1 MEDENRLAMESGT
14 AAFELNYPFV
24 YPSMKANN
32 PKLFQQ
38 FRWAP
43 YPAADAGRPS
53 RPTIGGID
61 LAVSTYTRHPG
72 LAFEAAL
79 CLRDRDNQMTAALTG
94 GLPPT
99 MRSLYSDPKLI
110 ASYPFAAQILGALE
124 TASVRPQTPAYQN
137 VSIAISHA
145 LSPPVGIKP
154 SSAVSGMR
162 SQINDALQS
171 KGLIP

>member
-1 MEDENRLAMESGT
+1 
-14 AAFELNYPFV
+14 
-24 YPSMKANN
+24 MKADN

-43 YPAADAGRPS
+43 YPRVYADRPS
-53 RPTIGGID
+53 RPTVGGID
-61 LAVSTYTRHPG
+61 LAIGAYSRHPA

-79 CLRDRDNQMTAALTG
+79 CLRDHDNQMTAAVKG

-99 MRSLYSDPKLI
+99 LRSLYSEPALT
-110 ASYPFAAQILGALE
+110 AGYPFAPEILGALE

-145 LSPPVGIKP
+145 LSPPADIKP
-154 SSAVSGMR
+154 VSAINAIR